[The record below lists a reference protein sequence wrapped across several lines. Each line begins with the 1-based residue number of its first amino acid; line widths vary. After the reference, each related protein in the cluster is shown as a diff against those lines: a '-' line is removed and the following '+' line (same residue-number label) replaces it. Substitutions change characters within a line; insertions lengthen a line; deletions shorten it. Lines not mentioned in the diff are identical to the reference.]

1 MDGGRKRAAPKSL
14 GCLSVCLSPPAT
26 DLHLHNLL
34 SPENRRQTT
43 CQTSEAA
50 QRATYHQRT
59 VQYHNYVCGVVQAP
73 GHNAEKGI
81 HSVRGRAKSKKS
93 ITTHAK
99 MRDTCFS
106 LEARMYSGAFA
117 ASMIGRGIKA
127 PQLAEPSIASSIYRS
142 NYGTRTLS
150 IPDYPTSAYGHLRTH
165 SNVRYL
171 IISLPKPQRGSH
183 ITKARPES
191 YPCLIDI
198 IAVTTTTTTLEK
210 CEPQSDR

>member
-1 MDGGRKRAAPKSL
+1 MDGGRKGVAKII
-14 GCLSVCLSPPAT
+14 GTFVCLSPPAT

-59 VQYHNYVCGVVQAP
+59 VRYHNYVCGVVQAP
-73 GHNAEKGI
+73 RDNAEKGI
-81 HSVRGRAKSKKS
+81 HSVRERAKSKKS

-127 PQLAEPSIASSIYRS
+127 PQLAELRSIYRS

-150 IPDYPTSAYGHLRTH
+150 IPDCPTAILPLMDTF
-165 SNVRYL
+165 VL
-171 IISLPKPQRGSH
+171 IPMFDILLSLCRNRSEDRISQRLGPKATR
-183 ITKARPES
+183 
-191 YPCLIDI
+191 
-198 IAVTTTTTTLEK
+198 V
-210 CEPQSDR
+210 